1 VTFLLSLCV
10 CFLCRSHADL
20 QSFLSWRMWKLA
32 ISGGT
37 AMMLFMKESLG
48 SVHCCELLAVCVC
61 L

>member
-1 VTFLLSLCV
+1 
-10 CFLCRSHADL
+10 
-20 QSFLSWRMWKLA
+20 MWKLA

-37 AMMLFMKESLG
+37 ATMLFMKDSLG